1 MTVTVMPADLVKRAV
16 EACAWRERVGRGM
29 VRLMGGRRMS
39 GEMGEQ
45 GVWAAWRV
53 QKLLEEDAFMT
64 IMCSQVFERRGRS
77 MDVPSKARNSL
88 LTFP

>member
-1 MTVTVMPADLVKRAV
+1 
-16 EACAWRERVGRGM
+16 
-29 VRLMGGRRMS
+29 MS